1 MTKPVSLDAESWFSL
16 PEPFAWGFPK
26 FDSGIVFTSVITSVL
41 LLINLIAS
49 IDVVEKA
56 VHRPPQSVYNRSG
69 LVMGINHILA
79 GLFSSIGCVPNSHSA
94 GFIMTINHKSR
105 IPFMI
110 GSGAIVLMSLF
121 PAIPVLFS
129 TLPTPVAY
137 AVVVLPFANILMV
150 GLKEIAKSLDNDQ
163 NMFIVGLSLMVGVGS
178 MLIPSVA
185 TVELPHYLIPLMNN
199 GLILG
204 VLTCI
209 GLEQTLKLWD
219 KHR

>member
-1 MTKPVSLDAESWFSL
+1 
-16 PEPFAWGFPK
+16 
-26 FDSGIVFTSVITSVL
+26 
-41 LLINLIAS
+41 
-49 IDVVEKA
+49 
-56 VHRPPQSVYNRSG
+56 
-69 LVMGINHILA
+69 
-79 GLFSSIGCVPNSHSA
+79 
-94 GFIMTINHKSR
+94 
-105 IPFMI
+105 MI